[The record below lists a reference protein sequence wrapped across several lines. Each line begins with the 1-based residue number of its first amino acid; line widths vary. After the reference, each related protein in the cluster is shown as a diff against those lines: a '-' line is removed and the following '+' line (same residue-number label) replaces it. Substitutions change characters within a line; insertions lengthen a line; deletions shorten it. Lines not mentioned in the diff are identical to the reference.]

1 MTADLRRRSATGHP
15 IGCGGALGLCARVG
29 RPVESRC
36 ACGLRAGL
44 RAVGARAMEPPAAKA
59 ESLLLLAPVTALE
72 CVGDRVLA
80 GEGPNLLIYCL
91 ETGGQLVVTQFVPS
105 VLCHYYIHGIRE
117 LQSPA
122 STQASE
128 TTLAIFGSKGL
139 RVLTL
144 SWGEEAVKLTWL
156 SQLCELH
163 DWIWDLH
170 WVQGPGK
177 ASSALAL
184 ALGHNSV
191 VLYDHIRQQVLQE
204 VQCDEM
210 CIIYSAC
217 LVGKD
222 WQELVLVAG
231 TVFNQLVIWHP
242 ADFTSEKRRVKVERR
257 ISGHSGVIFSICYME
272 SKGLLASASDDRSIR
287 VWRVGDLRVP
297 HNLVQCILVC
307 YGHQSRVWSVQ
318 LLDNYIISIGE
329 DSACIVW
336 NYIGEIVQTFKGHK
350 GRSIRAV
357 AVHKTQAW
365 VVTGGAD
372 SGIRL
377 WPLKGNKL
385 LGSSLLPLS
394 FGSFTKKGS
403 PKALTLVSPSWLLV
417 MTDVGAIYLYDL
429 TVKQWKFILDDINYQ
444 SYNLLDAVQLPGGS
458 VICALGNLEG
468 HIKIFPLHY
477 PQEAKEL
484 KIYKGK
490 VHGLSWVPRQPWDPG
505 RNDLC
510 CALFASGPE
519 GVLLW
524 LDVSFCPLGRV
535 DKVVEQRRYILPL
548 CKQRWHTCLTFLPQ
562 GDFLVCGDR
571 RGSLL
576 LFPCGAA
583 TAEPSGEEMGGRES
597 SSSADSDKDHGS
609 DHSLTPEEGAP
620 VDLLFGIHGKQ
631 GVTSVT
637 FHRGYV
643 YSTGRDG
650 SFQQLCVQGKRLQP
664 LWKQKPCKGMDW
676 VAGLSFASDGNL
688 LVLGFHSTDFVVWS
702 PRTHEKLHIVPCG
715 GGHRSWG
722 YARTSATMVF
732 ACIKAG
738 DVMVYQA
745 QEEGSCYQAVLKE
758 SLHGRELTCV
768 RHVGA
773 VRTQE
778 GDNTIDILVTSSEDT
793 TVNILAFVAVSS
805 TVFLLATINNHISS
819 VRTLTL
825 CGANTNGGEPQ
836 ARLQSLLFS
845 AGGRAE
851 MQCYQLLVTADLSAQ
866 AGLTCQVTHLISHR
880 LDELW
885 DRQKNKH
892 KVIKMDPETRYMSIV
907 VVTSAQQSSLGLVLA
922 AACSDGSVRLFLVDE
937 SARKLQ
943 LLAESFYHQRCV
955 LRIQTVTYEA
965 ETGASCVVLCSA
977 ATDGSI
983 AFWDITATLDHALMV
998 IKSPGRMQLPC
1009 DLGCPCL
1016 TIQAHSCG
1024 VNSLHIRETCAGQYL
1039 VASGSDDGSIHVCL
1053 VAVEMPLIPQ
1063 ASSQEDRKLTPKT
1076 CVHVIQ
1082 KFSVVSAHTAHVT
1095 GLRVLRPDLLVSA
1108 STDQRLTF
1116 WSLGPTGLAFV
1127 NSRICHVADVS
1138 EIDCWTSKSGK
1149 GYHCVLSGQGLEI
1162 IHWTG

>member
-1 MTADLRRRSATGHP
+1 M
-15 IGCGGALGLCARVG
+15 
-29 RPVESRC
+29 ESP
-36 ACGLRAGL
+36 L
-44 RAVGARAMEPPAAKA
+44 AKP
-59 ESLLLLAPVTALE
+59 ESLLLLGPVTALE

-91 ETGGQLVVTQFVPS
+91 ETGGQLVVTQVVPS

-117 LQSPA
+117 LHSPA

-128 TTLAIFGSKGL
+128 TTLAVFGSKGL

-144 SWGEEAVKLTWL
+144 SWGEKAVKLTWI

-170 WVQGPGK
+170 WLQGPGE
-177 ASSALAL
+177 ASCVLAL

-191 VLYDHIRQQVLQE
+191 VLYDHIHQQALKE
-204 VQCDEM
+204 VYCDEV

-217 LVGKD
+217 LVGKH

-242 ADFTSEKRRVKVERR
+242 ADDTNEQRRVKVERR
-257 ISGHSGVIFSICYME
+257 ISGHNGVIFSICYLQ

-297 HNLVQCILVC
+297 PSLVQCVLVC
-307 YGHQSRVWSVQ
+307 YGHQSRVWSIQ

-336 NYIGEIVQTFKGHK
+336 NYVGEIVQTFKGHK

-357 AVHKTQAW
+357 AVHKTQTW

-377 WPLKGNKL
+377 WPLKGNRL
-385 LGSSLLPLS
+385 LGNSLVPLG
-394 FGSFTKKGS
+394 FGSVTKKGS
-403 PKALTLVSPSWLLV
+403 PKALTLVSPTWLLV
-417 MTDVGAIYLYDL
+417 MTDMGAIYLYDL
-429 TVKQWKFILDDINYQ
+429 TVKEWKFILDDINYQ
-444 SYNLLDAVQLPGGS
+444 SYNLLNAVQLPGGS
-458 VICALGNLEG
+458 VVCALGNLEG
-468 HIKIFPLHY
+468 HIKIFSLHY

-484 KIYKGK
+484 KLYKGK
-490 VHGLSWVPRQPWDPG
+490 VHNLSWVTRQPQDPE

-524 LDVSFCPLGRV
+524 LDVLFCPFGRV
-535 DKVVEQRRYILPL
+535 DKVVEQRRYVLPL

-562 GDFLVCGDR
+562 GDFFVCGDR

-576 LFPCGAA
+576 LFPCEVT
-583 TAEPSGEEMGGRES
+583 TAEPEGEETEGRKIG
-597 SSSADSDKDHGS
+597 SSADSEDQGS
-609 DHSLTPEEGAP
+609 DCSLTPEEGSP

-631 GVTSVT
+631 GVTSVIY
-637 FHRGYV
+637 HRGYV

-650 SFQQLCVQGKRLQP
+650 SFQQLCVQGQRLQP

-676 VAGLSFASDGNL
+676 VAGLSFAPDGNL
-688 LVLGFHSTDFVVWS
+688 LILGFHSTDFVVWS
-702 PRTHEKLHIVPCG
+702 PKTHEKLHKIPCG

-722 YARTSATMVF
+722 YARTPATMVF
-732 ACIKAG
+732 AYIKAG

-745 QEEGSCYQAVLKE
+745 LEESNYCQAVLKE

-768 RHVGA
+768 RYVGT
-773 VRTQE
+773 VKTQE
-778 GDNTIDILVTSSEDT
+778 GGSLVDILITSSEDT
-793 TVNILAFVAVSS
+793 TVNILAFVAASS

-819 VRTLTL
+819 VRALAL
-825 CGANTNGGEPQ
+825 CGADTSGGEPQ
-836 ARLQSLLFS
+836 ARLGTLLFS
-845 AGGRAE
+845 AGSRAE
-851 MQCYQLLVTADLSAQ
+851 MQCYQLLVTPDLSTQ
-866 AGLTCQVTHLISHR
+866 AGLSCQVTHLISHR
-880 LDELW
+880 LDEHW

-892 KVIKMDPETRYMSIV
+892 KFIKMDPETRYMSIV
-907 VVTSAQQSSLGLVLA
+907 VVTTPQQSSLGLVLA
-922 AACSDGSVRLFLVDE
+922 AACSDGSIRLFLVDE
-937 SARKLQ
+937 LAWKLQ
-943 LLAESFYHQRCV
+943 LLGESFYHQRCV
-955 LRIQTVTYEA
+955 LKVQTLTC
-965 ETGASCVVLCSA
+965 ETVMGKSTILCSA

-983 AFWDITATLDHALMV
+983 AFWDLTAPLDHALR
-998 IKSPGRMQLPC
+998 IIRSPGSEQLPC

-1024 VNSLHIRETCAGQYL
+1024 VNSLDIRETGAGQYL

-1053 VAVEMPLIPQ
+1053 VAVEMPLTSQ
-1063 ASSQEDRKLTPKT
+1063 ASEEDRKLTPKT
-1076 CVHVIQ
+1076 CIHIVH
-1082 KFSVVSAHTAHVT
+1082 KFSVVSAHAAHVT

-1108 STDQRLTF
+1108 SVDQRLTF
-1116 WSLGPTGLAFV
+1116 WSLGPAGLSFV
-1127 NSRICHVADVS
+1127 SSRVCHVADVS
-1138 EIDCWTSKSGK
+1138 EMDCWASEQSKS
-1149 GYHCVLSGQGLEI
+1149 YHCVLSGQGLEI

>member
-1 MTADLRRRSATGHP
+1 MPPR
-15 IGCGGALGLCARVG
+15 ARVA
-29 RPVESRC
+29 P
-36 ACGLRAGL
+36 ACVHACVPGGVRAACVRRAGL
-44 RAVGARAMEPPAAKA
+44 RASARAMAPPAGKA
-59 ESLLLLAPVTALE
+59 ESLLLLAPVTALRF
-72 CVGDRVLA
+72 VGDRVVA

-91 ETGGQLVVTQFVPS
+91 ETGGQLIATQFVPS
-105 VLCHYYIHGIRE
+105 VLCHYHIHGIRE

-122 STQASE
+122 SPQASA
-128 TTLAIFGSKGL
+128 TTLAVFGSKGL

-144 SWGEEAVKLTWL
+144 SWGEGAVKLTWL

-170 WVQGPGK
+170 WLQDPGK
-177 ASSALAL
+177 ATSALAL

-191 VLYDHIRQQVLQE
+191 VLYDYMHQQALQE
-204 VQCDEM
+204 VQCDEV

-231 TVFNQLVIWHP
+231 TVFNQLVIWRP
-242 ADFTSEKRRVKVERR
+242 ADFTNEEGTVRVERR
-257 ISGHSGVIFSICYME
+257 ISGHSGVIFSICHLE

-287 VWRVGDLRVP
+287 VWRVGDLRAP
-297 HNLVQCILVC
+297 HSSAQCILVC

-336 NYIGEIVQTFKGHK
+336 NYIGEIVQTFKGHR

-377 WPLKGNKL
+377 WPLKGNRL
-385 LGSSLLPLS
+385 LGNSLLALG
-394 FGSFTKKGS
+394 FGSFTQKGS
-403 PKALTLVSPSWLLV
+403 PKALALISPSWLLV
-417 MTDVGAIYLYDL
+417 MTDIGAVYLYDL
-429 TVKQWKFILDDINYQ
+429 TVKLWKFILDDINYQ

-484 KIYKGK
+484 KIYSGK
-490 VHGLSWVPRQPWDPG
+490 VHALSWVTRQPQDP
-505 RNDLC
+505 RRDDLC

-524 LDVSFCPLGRV
+524 LEVSFCPLGRV
-535 DKVVEQRRYILPL
+535 DRVVEQRRYILPL

-562 GDFLVCGDR
+562 GDFFVCGDR

-583 TAEPSGEEMGGRES
+583 TAEPSRGEIGGRENGG
-597 SSSADSDKDHGS
+597 SADSDEDHGS
-609 DHSLTPEEGAP
+609 DDSVTPEEGSP

-637 FHRGYV
+637 YHRGYV

-650 SFQQLCVQGKRLQP
+650 SFQQLCVQGQRLQP

-676 VAGLSFASDGNL
+676 VAGLSFAPGGNL

-722 YARTSATMVF
+722 YVQTPATMVF
-732 ACIKAG
+732 AYIKAG

-745 QEEGSCYQAVLKE
+745 QEEDSCCQAVLKE

-768 RHVGA
+768 RYIGA
-773 VRTQE
+773 VRTQV
-778 GDNTIDILVTSSEDT
+778 GGNTIDILVTSSEDT
-793 TVNILAFVAVSS
+793 TMNILAFVAASS

-819 VRTLTL
+819 IRTLAL
-825 CGANTNGGEPQ
+825 CGADTNGGEPQ
-836 ARLQSLLFS
+836 AGLQSLLFS

-866 AGLTCQVTHLISHR
+866 AGLSCQVTHLISHR

-885 DRQKNKH
+885 DHQKNKH
-892 KVIKMDPETRYMSIV
+892 KVIKMDPETR
-907 VVTSAQQSSLGLVLA
+907 
-922 AACSDGSVRLFLVDE
+922 LFLMDE
-937 SARKLQ
+937 LARKL
-943 LLAESFYHQRCV
+943 LLFAESYYHQRCV
-955 LRIQTVTYEA
+955 LKIQTLTYEA
-965 ETGASCVVLCSA
+965 GPGTRSVVLCSA

-983 AFWDITATLDHALMV
+983 AFWDITATLDHALRV
-998 IKSPGRMQLPC
+998 TGSNGRTQLPC
-1009 DLGCPCL
+1009 DLGHPCL

-1039 VASGSDDGSIHVCL
+1039 VSSGSDDGSIHVCL
-1053 VAVEMPLIPQ
+1053 IAIEVPPIPQ
-1063 ASSQEDRKLTPKT
+1063 TSLQEDRKLTPKT
-1076 CVHVIQ
+1076 CIHVIQ
-1082 KFSVVSAHTAHVT
+1082 KFSVVSAHAAHVT

-1108 STDQRLTF
+1108 SVDQRLTF

-1127 NSRICHVADVS
+1127 SSRVCHVADVS
-1138 EIDCWTSKSGK
+1138 EIDCWASHPCK

-1162 IHWTG
+1162 IHWTGPTAGLCGDLVPGSPSPGSVSGLGNVSNT

>member
-1 MTADLRRRSATGHP
+1 
-15 IGCGGALGLCARVG
+15 
-29 RPVESRC
+29 
-36 ACGLRAGL
+36 
-44 RAVGARAMEPPAAKA
+44 MEPPVGKA

-91 ETGGQLVVTQFVPS
+91 ETGRQLGVTQFVPS
-105 VLCHYYIHGIRE
+105 VLSHYYIHGIRE

-128 TTLAIFGSKGL
+128 TTLAVFGSKGL

-144 SWGEEAVKLTWL
+144 SWAEETVKLTWL

-170 WVQGPGK
+170 WVQGPEK
-177 ASSALAL
+177 ASSVLAL

-191 VLYDHIRQQVLQE
+191 VLYDHIHQQALRE
-204 VQCDEM
+204 VHCEEM

-231 TVFNQLVIWHP
+231 TVFNQLVIWRP
-242 ADFTSEKRRVKVERR
+242 ADFTNEERRVKVERR
-257 ISGHSGVIFSICYME
+257 ISGHNGVIFSICYME

-287 VWRVGDLRVP
+287 VWRVGDLRAP
-297 HNLVQCILVC
+297 PGLVQCILVC

-336 NYIGEIVQTFKGHK
+336 NYVGEIVQTFKGHK

-372 SGIRL
+372 SSIRL
-377 WPLKGNKL
+377 WPLKGNRL
-385 LGSSLLPLS
+385 QGNSLSPLGFS
-394 FGSFTKKGS
+394 SFTKKGS

-417 MTDVGAIYLYDL
+417 MTDVGAVYLYDL
-429 TVKQWKFILDDINYQ
+429 TVKRWKFILDDINYQ

-490 VHGLSWVPRQPWDPG
+490 VHGLSWVTRQPQDPG

-524 LDVSFCPLGRV
+524 LDVSFCTLGRV

-576 LFPCGAA
+576 LFLCGEA
-583 TAEPSGEEMGGRES
+583 TAEASGEGGRKS
-597 SSSADSDKDHGS
+597 DSSADSDEDQGS
-609 DHSLTPEEGAP
+609 ERSLTPEEGAP

-637 FHRGYV
+637 YHKDYV

-650 SFQQLCVQGKRLQP
+650 SFQQLRVQGRRLQP
-664 LWKQKPCKGMDW
+664 LWKQRPCKGMDW
-676 VAGLSFASDGNL
+676 VAGLSFAPDGNL
-688 LVLGFHSTDFVVWS
+688 LVLGFHSTDFLVWS

-722 YARTSATMVF
+722 YAQTPATMVF
-732 ACIKAG
+732 AYIKAG
-738 DVMVYQA
+738 DVMVYRA
-745 QEEGSCYQAVLKE
+745 QEEGSCSQAVLKE

-768 RHVGA
+768 RYVGA

-778 GDNTIDILVTSSEDT
+778 GGDTVDILVTSSEDT
-793 TVNILAFVAVSS
+793 TVNILAFVAASS
-805 TVFLLATINNHISS
+805 TVALLATINNHISS
-819 VRTLTL
+819 VRTLAL
-825 CGANTNGGEPQ
+825 CGADTDGAEPQ
-836 ARLQSLLFS
+836 AKLRRLLFS
-845 AGGRAE
+845 AGSRAE
-851 MQCYQLLVTADLSAQ
+851 IQCYELLVTPDLNAQ
-866 AGLTCQVTHLISHR
+866 AGLTCQVTHLLSHR
-880 LDELW
+880 LDEHW
-885 DRQKNKH
+885 DHQKNKH
-892 KVIKMDPETRYMSIV
+892 KIIKMDPETRYMSIV
-907 VVTSAQQSSLGLVLA
+907 VVTSPQQFNFGLVLA

-937 SARKLQ
+937 LARKLQ

-955 LRIQTVTYEA
+955 LKIQTLTYEA
-965 ETGASCVVLCSA
+965 RTG
-977 ATDGSI
+977 T
-983 AFWDITATLDHALMV
+983 
-998 IKSPGRMQLPC
+998 R
-1009 DLGCPCL
+1009 
-1016 TIQAHSCG
+1016 
-1024 VNSLHIRETCAGQYL
+1024 
-1039 VASGSDDGSIHVCL
+1039 
-1053 VAVEMPLIPQ
+1053 
-1063 ASSQEDRKLTPKT
+1063 
-1076 CVHVIQ
+1076 
-1082 KFSVVSAHTAHVT
+1082 
-1095 GLRVLRPDLLVSA
+1095 
-1108 STDQRLTF
+1108 
-1116 WSLGPTGLAFV
+1116 
-1127 NSRICHVADVS
+1127 
-1138 EIDCWTSKSGK
+1138 
-1149 GYHCVLSGQGLEI
+1149 
-1162 IHWTG
+1162 

>member
-1 MTADLRRRSATGHP
+1 
-15 IGCGGALGLCARVG
+15 
-29 RPVESRC
+29 
-36 ACGLRAGL
+36 
-44 RAVGARAMEPPAAKA
+44 MEPPTGKA
-59 ESLLLLAPVTALE
+59 ESLLLLAPVTALQ

-91 ETGGQLVVTQFVPS
+91 ETGGQLVVTQSVPS

-128 TTLAIFGSKGL
+128 TTLAVFGSKGL

-191 VLYDHIRQQVLQE
+191 VLYDHLHQQALQE
-204 VQCDEM
+204 VHCDEI

-242 ADFTSEKRRVKVERR
+242 ADFTSEERRVKVERR
-257 ISGHSGVIFSICYME
+257 ISGHSGVIFSICYLE

-287 VWRVGDLRVP
+287 VWRVGDLKAP
-297 HNLVQCILVC
+297 HSLVQCVLVC

-329 DSACIVW
+329 DSACLVW
-336 NYIGEIVQTFKGHK
+336 NYVGEIVQTFKGHK

-357 AVHKTQAW
+357 AVHRTQAW
-365 VVTGGAD
+365 AVTGGAD

-377 WPLKGNKL
+377 WPLKGDRL
-385 LGSSLLPLS
+385 LGNSLLPLG
-394 FGSFTKKGS
+394 FGSLTKKGS
-403 PKALTLVSPSWLLV
+403 PKALTLISPSWLLV
-417 MTDVGAIYLYDL
+417 MTDVGAVYLYDL

-468 HIKIFPLHY
+468 HVKIFPLHY

-490 VHGLSWVPRQPWDPG
+490 VHSLNWVTRQPQDPE
-505 RNDLC
+505 RNDFC

-562 GDFLVCGDR
+562 GDFLICGDR

-576 LFPCGAA
+576 LFPCGEA
-583 TAEPSGEEMGGRES
+583 TAEPSGEEVGGRENGS
-597 SSSADSDKDHGS
+597 NADSDEDCGS
-609 DHSLTPEEGAP
+609 NDSLTPEEGAP
-620 VDLLFGIHGKQ
+620 VDVLFGIHGKQ

-637 FHRGYV
+637 YHKGYV

-650 SFQQLCVQGKRLQP
+650 SFQQLRVQGQRLQP

-676 VAGLSFASDGNL
+676 VAGLNFAPDGSL

-722 YARTSATMVF
+722 YARTPATMVF
-732 ACIKAG
+732 AYIKAG
-738 DVMVYQA
+738 DVLVYQA
-745 QEEGSCYQAVLKE
+745 REEGSCCQAVLKE

-768 RHVGA
+768 RYIGA

-778 GDNTIDILVTSSEDT
+778 GGDTIDILATSSEDT
-793 TVNILAFVAVSS
+793 TVNILAFVAASS

-819 VRTLTL
+819 VRTLAL
-825 CGANTNGGEPQ
+825 CEADTNRGEPA

-851 MQCYQLLVTADLSAQ
+851 MQCYQLLVTVDLSAPG
-866 AGLTCQVTHLISHR
+866 GLTCQVTHLISHR

-907 VVTSAQQSSLGLVLA
+907 VVTSPQQSSLGLVLA

-937 SARKLQ
+937 LAGKLQ

-955 LRIQTVTYEA
+955 LKIQTLTYEA
-965 ETGASCVVLCSA
+965 GTGTRSVVLCTA
-977 ATDGSI
+977 ATDGSV
-983 AFWDITATLDHALMV
+983 AFWDITATLDHALRVM
-998 IKSPGRMQLPC
+998 KSPEGMQLLC
-1009 DLGCPCL
+1009 DLGRPYL

-1024 VNSLHIRETCAGQYL
+1024 VNSLHIRETCAGRYM
-1039 VASGSDDGSIHVCL
+1039 VASGSDDGSIHICL
-1053 VAVEMPLIPQ
+1053 VAVEMPLVPQ
-1063 ASSQEDRKLTPKT
+1063 ALSQEDRKLAPKT
-1076 CVHVIQ
+1076 CMHVIQ
-1082 KFSVVSAHTAHVT
+1082 KFSVVSAHAAHVT
-1095 GLRVLRPDLLVSA
+1095 GLRILRPDLLVSA
-1108 STDQRLTF
+1108 SVDQRLTF

-1127 NSRICHVADVS
+1127 SSRVCHVADVS
-1138 EIDCWTSKSGK
+1138 EIDCWASKPCK
-1149 GYHCVLSGQGLEI
+1149 GYHCVLSGHGLEI